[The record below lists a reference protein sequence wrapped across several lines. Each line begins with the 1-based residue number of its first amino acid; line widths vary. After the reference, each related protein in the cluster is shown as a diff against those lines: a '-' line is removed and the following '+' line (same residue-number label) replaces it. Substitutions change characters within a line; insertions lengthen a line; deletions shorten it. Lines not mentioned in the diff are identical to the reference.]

1 MFAQMLLIILI
12 HPQARCLM
20 GWIKPKATISFSFNF
35 LIFKSESLQSSMFVQ
50 MLLITLIQ
58 PKPHDHP
65 QARRLP
71 KATISWIHGQN

>member
-1 MFAQMLLIILI
+1 MTSIDRYWRWLITGLAQNYQHCIAERFR
-12 HPQARCLM
+12 PQ
-20 GWIKPKATISFSFNF
+20 PFP
-35 LIFKSESLQSSMFVQ
+35 FKCSMFVQ

-65 QARRLP
+65 QARRLVGWIKP